1 MDKYSREV
9 MIALSSKDY
18 KKAVN
23 KYLLSYDLEN
33 WKIFSANYY
42 KLTTFESERIINVLA
57 EKLDFHMI
65 LDILSLSE
73 IIGQSVSLSNDLIK
87 LFAQINIEP
96 VENQITT
103 KIEDLLRSPAA
114 EERRIGLLLA
124 GYLDKDEFFS
134 EIEKMSN
141 YDILFEDAYF
151 ALGLMTDKKV
161 IELLSTKFI
170 YLSKNQIQREAIAK
184 ILAKKGNPLAALWLF
199 KNKGLDESINAT
211 KSIYLSRELAWSG
224 IHPHLYLNSDDDFL
238 LPMTIKMINS
248 LAIILPYDV
257 NLISEINLFALV
269 EKLLELQKAEPSLEL
284 IKATYSLQIAIEEI
298 YYNIDPYVITQDTRE
313 QIVNSWRL
321 IRNYPN
327 EKNLDFI
334 RLKILEHLTNKFED
348 QDLALKLIR
357 NFSLKE
363 FEDDVLKLAK
373 TKNITIGQEFNLIS
387 TLGSIGSQ
395 KAVEFIH
402 NRIKERVDFSKR
414 INLSDQINQF
424 QSEID
429 FYDDFDNEQLRVY
442 SQSFEDI
449 YNWKEEDLE
458 DIFYWNALYNLGKLK
473 DENSL
478 PIFLEALNDYDPKIR
493 LEAINGIRLLKVNP
507 VKVEEKLIALVKK
520 EQFLSVMR
528 DALITLGEI
537 NSNKSIELFI
547 KIIFE
552 AFEDGTLEMVGEI
565 EEEIYDDRWEEYTED
580 FETKQSNMEEVGAT
594 HRITTGIA
602 SIDKKSR
609 REDFHQWLNKYN
621 SSNNVNLEL
630 REDFI
635 EKDLDLSLESD
646 VIDDSELPDYY
657 SLEKNNPIKDAL
669 EIAEE
674 EDDDEDDEEWFTELG
689 ERFKK
694 ITMVESS
701 LESLK
706 TTNAKIP
713 KDEIKDLIEQPID
726 SELYKDALIILAKQG
741 DLFAANEL
749 IGLFD
754 ITDYQ
759 RAREIIT
766 VIHHLENNPLERILT
781 EIKKSP
787 DWIIK
792 EYIKNINQD

>member
-1 MDKYSREV
+1 

-18 KKAVN
+18 RKAVI

-42 KLTTFESERIINVLA
+42 KLTNFESEKIINVIA
-57 EKLDFHMI
+57 EKLDFHMV

-73 IIGQSVSLSNDLIK
+73 IIGQSISLSNDLIR
-87 LFAQINIEP
+87 LFTQINIKP
-96 VENQITT
+96 IENQVIS
-103 KIEDLLRSPAA
+103 KIEDLLRSPSA

-124 GYLDKDEFFS
+124 GYFDKDEFFS

-151 ALGLMTDKKV
+151 ALGLMTDKK
-161 IELLSTKFI
+161 IIDLLSTKFI

-199 KNKGLDESINAT
+199 KNKGLDESINT
-211 KSIYLSRELAWSG
+211 TRSIYLSRELAWSG
-224 IHPHLYLNSDDDFL
+224 IHPHLYLNSNDDFL

-257 NLISEINLFALV
+257 NLISEINLLALV
-269 EKLLELQKAEPSLEL
+269 KKLLELQKTEPSLEL
-284 IKATYSLQIAIEEI
+284 IRATYSLQIAIEEI
-298 YYNIDPYVITQDTRE
+298 YYNIDPYAITRDTRE
-313 QIVNSWRL
+313 QIVSSWKI
-321 IRNYPN
+321 IRGYPN
-327 EKNLDFI
+327 EKILDFI
-334 RLKILEHLTNKFED
+334 RVKTIEHLTNKFED

-357 NFSLKE
+357 NFNLKE
-363 FEDDVLKLAK
+363 FEEDVLKLAE
-373 TKNITIGQEFNLIS
+373 TKNISIEQEFNLIS
-387 TLGSIGSQ
+387 TLGSIGSH
-395 KAVEFIH
+395 KAVEFIQDK
-402 NRIKERVDFSKR
+402 IKERIDFSKR
-414 INLSDQINQF
+414 TNLSNHIYQF

-458 DIFYWNALYNLGKLK
+458 DIFYWNALFNLGKLSDK
-473 DENSL
+473 DSL

-493 LEAINGIRLLKVNP
+493 LEAINGIRLLKSNP
-507 VKVEEKLIALVKK
+507 VIVEEKLISLVKK
-520 EQFLSVMR
+520 EQFLSVIR

-537 NSNKSIELFI
+537 NSNMSIELFI

-565 EEEIYDDRWEEYTED
+565 EEEIYDDRWEDYTED

-594 HRITTGIA
+594 HRITTGIT
-602 SIDKKSR
+602 SVDKKSGK
-609 REDFHQWLNKYN
+609 EDFHQWLNKYN
-621 SSNNVNLEL
+621 SSNNTNLEL

-635 EKDLDLSLESD
+635 EKDIDLSLDSD

-657 SLEKNNPIKDAL
+657 SLEKNNPVKDSQ
-669 EIAEE
+669 EEEEEEE
-674 EDDDEDDEEWFTELG
+674 EDDDDEEWFSELG

-713 KDEIKDLIEQPID
+713 KDEIKDLIKQPID
-726 SELYKDALIILAKQG
+726 SELYKDALIILTKQG
-741 DLFAANEL
+741 DSFAANEL
-749 IGLFD
+749 VGLFD

-766 VIHHLENNPLERILT
+766 VIHNLANNPLEKILT
-781 EIKKSP
+781 EIRKSP

-792 EYIKNINQD
+792 EYIKNNIQD

>member
-1 MDKYSREV
+1 

-42 KLTTFESERIINVLA
+42 KLTTFESERIINVIA

-103 KIEDLLRSPAA
+103 KIEDLLHSPAA

-248 LAIILPYDV
+248 LAVILPYDV

-269 EKLLELQKAEPSLEL
+269 EKLLDLQKTEPSLEL
-284 IKATYSLQIAIEEI
+284 VKATYSLQIAIEEI
-298 YYNIDPYVITQDTRE
+298 YYNIDPYAITRDTRE
-313 QIVNSWRL
+313 QIVNSWKL

-334 RLKILEHLTNKFED
+334 RLKIFEHLTNKFED

-357 NFSLKE
+357 NFNLKE
-363 FEDDVLKLAK
+363 FEIDVLKLAE

-387 TLGSIGSQ
+387 TLGSIGSH
-395 KAVEFIH
+395 KAVEFIQ
-402 NRIKERVDFSKR
+402 NKIKERIDFSKR
-414 INLSDQINQF
+414 TNLGDQINQF

-429 FYDDFDNEQLRVY
+429 FYDDFDNEQLKVY

-458 DIFYWNALYNLGKLK
+458 DIFYWNALYNLGKLR

-493 LEAINGIRLLKVNP
+493 LEAINGIRLLKADP
-507 VKVEEKLIALVKK
+507 VKVEEKIITLVNK

-537 NSNKSIELFI
+537 NSNKSIELFM

-565 EEEIYDDRWEEYTED
+565 EEEIYDDRWEEYSED
-580 FETKQSNMEEVGAT
+580 FETKQSNVEEVGAT

-602 SIDKKSR
+602 STDKKSQK
-609 REDFHQWLNKYN
+609 EDFHQWLNKYN
-621 SSNNVNLEL
+621 SSNNANLEL

-669 EIAEE
+669 EIDEE
-674 EDDDEDDEEWFTELG
+674 EDDDEEWFTELG

-754 ITDYQ
+754 ITDYL

-766 VIHHLENNPLERILT
+766 VIHHLENNPLDGILT

-792 EYIKNINQD
+792 EYIKNNNQN